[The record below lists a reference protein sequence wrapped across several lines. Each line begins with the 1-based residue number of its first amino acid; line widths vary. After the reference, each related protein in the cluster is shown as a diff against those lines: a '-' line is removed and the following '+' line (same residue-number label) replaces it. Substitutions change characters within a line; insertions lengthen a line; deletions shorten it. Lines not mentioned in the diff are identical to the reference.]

1 MSYNIPEEMKVFLVE
16 CYELLD
22 QSEQDLLA
30 LEKNGQDLKLINQVF
45 RCIHTIK
52 GNSGFLGLNTL
63 ESLCHK
69 GEGLLDHLRSDRLQI
84 TPEISSLLLNL
95 FDIVRAILTS
105 LESSGRDDSLDIS
118 LISSQI
124 EKISSSVKKQ

>member
-1 MSYNIPEEMKVFLVE
+1 MSYNIPEEMKIFLVE

-22 QSEQDLLA
+22 QSEQDLLS
-30 LEKNGQDLKLINQVF
+30 LEKNGKDLKLINQVF

-52 GNSGFLGLNTL
+52 GNSGFLALNTL

-124 EKISSSVKKQ
+124 EKISSSIKK